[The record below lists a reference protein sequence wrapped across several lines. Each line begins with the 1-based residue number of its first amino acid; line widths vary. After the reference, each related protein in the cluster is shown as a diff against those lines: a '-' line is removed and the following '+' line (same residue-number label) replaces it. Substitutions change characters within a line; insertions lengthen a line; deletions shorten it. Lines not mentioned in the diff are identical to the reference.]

1 MNAPR
6 DSKGTGD
13 TQNKYSQ
20 SNAIVVY
27 SPLPYTSD
35 NEMVRTKWNDSILT
49 FLNGL
54 HKRKSHGSIKS
65 RLCHLRTTLRAVGFS
80 YAKRERNHCEQPSA
94 FLSSM
99 RELVTPHVMHLMSS
113 SVVNNFFA
121 GSVSVQKN
129 QSVISPKA
137 LTKKRL
143 NSHCIFA
150 IILRK

>member
-35 NEMVRTKWNDSILT
+35 NEMVRTKWNDSILA

-65 RLCHLRTTLRAVGFS
+65 RLCHLRT
-80 YAKRERNHCEQPSA
+80 H
-94 FLSSM
+94 
-99 RELVTPHVMHLMSS
+99 
-113 SVVNNFFA
+113 
-121 GSVSVQKN
+121 
-129 QSVISPKA
+129 A
-137 LTKKRL
+137 LKLFPRTIFKKRTL
-143 NSHCIFA
+143 V
-150 IILRK
+150 LQ